1 MRGQA
6 AGHTSYLNSE
16 AYRRLVVVLLSLL
29 ALVPIVVRSRTSGL
43 NPAPAAF
50 FISSSPLVSIRGDVH
65 HQGIY
70 ELPANPMTSTVIGLA
85 LPVSPIAACFPS
97 GVERRAIAAGDEI
110 RLTFRRGSKAADIAV
125 RPIPA
130 SQRMVL
136 GIPLDIN
143 RMEIRDFDKLPG
155 IGPALAQRI
164 VLYRQWN
171 GGLMTVDD
179 LLKVEGIGERKY
191 SVLKKFF

>member
-1 MRGQA
+1 M
-6 AGHTSYLNSE
+6 
-16 AYRRLVVVLLSLL
+16 
-29 ALVPIVVRSRTSGL
+29 
-43 NPAPAAF
+43 
-50 FISSSPLVSIRGDVH
+50 
-65 HQGIY
+65 
-70 ELPANPMTSTVIGLA
+70 
-85 LPVSPIAACFPS
+85 
-97 GVERRAIAAGDEI
+97 
-110 RLTFRRGSKAADIAV
+110 TFRRGSKAADIAV